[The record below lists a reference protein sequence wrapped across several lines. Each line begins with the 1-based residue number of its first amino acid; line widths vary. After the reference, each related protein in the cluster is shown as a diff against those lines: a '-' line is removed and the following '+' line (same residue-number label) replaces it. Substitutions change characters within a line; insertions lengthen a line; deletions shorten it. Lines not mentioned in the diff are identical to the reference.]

1 MGSNGTENRLKE
13 SRRGSDDHVPG
24 AHRVMLHNVVDLIK
38 VLNEMINEGHE
49 VTPECVQRLSPY
61 MTEHVKRFG
70 QYVLDM
76 NMTPGPLDLP
86 KLGVA

>member
-1 MGSNGTENRLKE
+1 LGSNGTENRLKE

-49 VTPECVQRLSPY
+49 VTPECVQRLSLWRQPFQGSTLAY
-61 MTEHVKRFG
+61 IVTNR
-70 QYVLDM
+70 Y
-76 NMTPGPLDLP
+76 N
-86 KLGVA
+86 